1 MSCTKR
7 IAALAGS
14 LPLALIA
21 LPALAHHPLDGA
33 PMTTFAH
40 GLLSGFGHPILGF
53 DHLFFIVLVGIAA
66 LYTGRAVLAPGFF
79 VAGMLA
85 GVGLIMSGINL
96 PLVEPMIAVSLLLLG
111 GIVMA
116 GRSLSLALAALLFAG
131 LGLFHGWAFG
141 QSLTGQEG
149 GVSAAVAAGYLIG
162 LAVTQWAIAVG
173 AGFVLSRIWNATA
186 ADALPAR
193 LAGGAVAGVGLY
205 LALEA
210 AEGPALVALG
220 LGG

>member
-1 MSCTKR
+1 MNCKR
-7 IAALAGS
+7 TIAALSAG
-14 LPLALIA
+14 LPLALIS

-33 PMTTFAH
+33 PMTTFTH

-53 DHLFFIVLVGIAA
+53 DHLFFIVIVGVAA
-66 LYTGRAVLAPGFF
+66 LYTGRALLAPGFF

-96 PLVEPMIAVSLLLLG
+96 PLVEPMIALSLLLLG

-116 GRSLSLALAALLFAG
+116 GKSLALPLAAVLFAG

-141 QSLTGQEG
+141 GSLTGQEG
-149 GVSAAVAAGYLIG
+149 GASTAVAMGYLIG

-173 AGFVLSRIWNATA
+173 AGFAMSRIWNATA
-186 ADALPAR
+186 ADAVPAR
-193 LAGGAVAGVGLY
+193 LAGGAAAGVGLY

-210 AEGPALVALG
+210 AEGPALAALG
-220 LGG
+220 LG